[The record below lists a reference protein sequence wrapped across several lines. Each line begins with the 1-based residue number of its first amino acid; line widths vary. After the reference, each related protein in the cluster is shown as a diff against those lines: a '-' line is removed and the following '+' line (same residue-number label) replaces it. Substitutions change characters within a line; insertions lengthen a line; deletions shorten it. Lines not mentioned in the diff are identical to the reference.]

1 MVPVPDVGGEFGR
14 ELNWEDAST
23 NGRIGLTPWL
33 RMERG
38 RERRPQSP
46 GAMIAPV
53 GLACFAGLS
62 PKYINAP
69 RVVRALYYVTP
80 ISRLRGTEALASILG
95 CIPAVSGGR
104 IAMQGVLR
112 HIRKMARQ
120 ASADSQS
127 DAQLLEAFL
136 ARRDE
141 EAIAA
146 LVRRHG
152 PMVLGVCRRVLRHT
166 QDAEDAFQATFL
178 VLVRKASSL
187 RSELRLGNWLY
198 GVAYRT
204 AMKARAMRAKRQIK
218 ERRASAAAEC
228 ASEAQCTWDGLLDHL
243 DAELSRLPE
252 KYRVPVVLCELQGTP
267 RKKAAR
273 LLGLPEGTLS
283 WRLARARKL
292 LAARLARHRVALPA
306 GALLAVCADRTSAC
320 VPPSLLAAVTRA
332 SVVAAAGQPLGAG
345 MVSARVISLTEGVL
359 KAMLLT
365 KLKVVGT
372 LLLAVSLTA
381 ATGLTYRATAADD
394 KPRRDAPQ
402 VTRPAQS
409 ELEALRLEIEAL
421 RKTLQATRDRVGELE
436 LGMRAIQQASRE
448 SGDAKLAPKMQFAPG
463 TKPSKPNA
471 PGTKPS
477 KPGPQPAPGR
487 RAQDKQATLKAL
499 EQDEKQP
506 LSKAR
511 ARLLDVFAEAEQALG
526 ELRKHPGNEELAKRL
541 ERALEQIR
549 QRTRPEGRGPRTGS
563 TDTSSGAGGS
573 EPNPPAPPRPPAT
586 PAGPR
591 SPRPP
596 APPDDPPAS

>member
-1 MVPVPDVGGEFGR
+1 
-14 ELNWEDAST
+14 
-23 NGRIGLTPWL
+23 
-33 RMERG
+33 
-38 RERRPQSP
+38 
-46 GAMIAPV
+46 
-53 GLACFAGLS
+53 
-62 PKYINAP
+62 
-69 RVVRALYYVTP
+69 
-80 ISRLRGTEALASILG
+80 
-95 CIPAVSGGR
+95 
-104 IAMQGVLR
+104 MQGVLR

-127 DAQLLEAFL
+127 DTQLLEAFL
-136 ARRDE
+136 AHRDE

-187 RSELRLGNWLY
+187 RSAPRLGNWLY

-204 AMKARAMRAKRQIK
+204 AMKARAMRAKRQIR
-218 ERRASAAAEC
+218 ERQAGAAPEC
-228 ASEAQCTWDGLLDHL
+228 ASEAQGTWDGLLEHL

-252 KYRVPVVLCELQGTP
+252 KYRVPLVLCELQGTT
-267 RKKAAR
+267 RRKAAR

-306 GALLAVCADRTSAC
+306 GALLAACAGHTPAC
-320 VPPSLLAAVTRA
+320 VPRSLLAAVTRA

-345 MVSARVISLTEGVL
+345 VVSARVISLTEGVL

-372 LLLAVSLTA
+372 LLLMVSLTT

-394 KPRRDAPQ
+394 RPKRDAPQ

-409 ELEALRLEIEAL
+409 ELDALRSEIEAL
-421 RKTLQATRDRVGELE
+421 RKTLQATRDRVDELE
-436 LGMRAIQQASRE
+436 LGMRAIQQGSRE
-448 SGDAKLAPKMQFAPG
+448 TGDAKIAPKMKTAPG
-463 TKPSKPNA
+463 PKPSKLIPQ
-471 PGTKPS
+471 PEPKSS

-487 RAQDKQATLKAL
+487 RSQDKQALLKAL
-499 EQDEKQP
+499 EQDEPQP
-506 LSKAR
+506 LSKTR
-511 ARLLDVFAEAEQALG
+511 ARVLDAFAEAQQAIG
-526 ELRKHPGNEELAKRL
+526 ELRKRPGNEELAKRL

-549 QRTRPEGRGPRTGS
+549 QRTRSDGRGSRTGS
-563 TDTSSGAGGS
+563 TGTSSGAGGS

-596 APPDDPPAS
+596 APPDAPAP

>member
-1 MVPVPDVGGEFGR
+1 
-14 ELNWEDAST
+14 
-23 NGRIGLTPWL
+23 
-33 RMERG
+33 
-38 RERRPQSP
+38 
-46 GAMIAPV
+46 
-53 GLACFAGLS
+53 
-62 PKYINAP
+62 
-69 RVVRALYYVTP
+69 
-80 ISRLRGTEALASILG
+80 
-95 CIPAVSGGR
+95 
-104 IAMQGVLR
+104 MQGVLC
-112 HIRKMARQ
+112 HIRNMARQ

-136 ARRDE
+136 AHRDE

-187 RSELRLGNWLY
+187 RSEPRLGNWLY

-204 AMKARAMRAKRQIK
+204 AMKARAMRAKRRIR
-218 ERRASAAAEC
+218 ERQASAAAEC
-228 ASEAQCTWDGLLDHL
+228 ASEAQGTWDGLLEHL

-252 KYRVPVVLCELQGTP
+252 KYRVPVVLCELQGTT
-267 RKKAAR
+267 RKEAAR

-306 GALLAVCADRTSAC
+306 GALLAACADHTSAR

-332 SVVAAAGQPLGAG
+332 SVMAAAGQPLAAG

-381 ATGLTYRATAADD
+381 ATGLTYRVTAADD
-394 KPRRDAPQ
+394 KPKRDAPQ
-402 VTRPAQS
+402 VTRPVQN

-421 RKTLQATRDRVGELE
+421 RKALQATRDRVDELE

-448 SGDAKLAPKMQFAPG
+448 SGEAKPAPKIQYAPG
-463 TKPSKPNA
+463 TKPP
-471 PGTKPS
+471 KPS
-477 KPGPQPAPGR
+477 PQPKMKPSEPGPQQQQAPSKA
-487 RAQDKQATLKAL
+487 RAQDKQLLLKAL
-499 EQDEKQP
+499 EQDEQQP
-506 LSKAR
+506 VSKVR

-526 ELRKHPGNEELAKRL
+526 ELRQRPGNEELVKRL
-541 ERALEQIR
+541 EHALKQIR
-549 QRTRPEGRGPRTGS
+549 QRTRPDGRGSRTGS
-563 TDTSSGAGGS
+563 TGTGSGVGGS
-573 EPNPPAPPRPPAT
+573 APNRPAPPRPPAA
-586 PAGPR
+586 PAAPAL
-591 SPRPP
+591 PRPP
-596 APPDDPPAS
+596 APPDAPGS